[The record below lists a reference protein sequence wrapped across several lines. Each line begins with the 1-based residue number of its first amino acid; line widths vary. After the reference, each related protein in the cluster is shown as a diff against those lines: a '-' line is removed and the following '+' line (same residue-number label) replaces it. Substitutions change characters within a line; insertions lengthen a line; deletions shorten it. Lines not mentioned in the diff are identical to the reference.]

1 MKKINKSPIKKIPSS
16 PPQLPKLQLQSF
28 GPPLQLHQSQQSQQ
42 S

>member
-1 MKKINKSPIKKIPSS
+1 MQKINKSPIKKIPSS
-16 PPQLPKLQLQSF
+16 PPQPPKLQSF